1 MTKGEF
7 TGNGGETWEWEES
20 PEATESIKRLHDDMR
35 RLKEIQ
41 DLESKA
47 PDYGIGK

>member
-1 MTKGEF
+1 MTKRKF

-20 PEATESIKRLHDDMR
+20 PEATEAIKRLHDDIR

-41 DLESKA
+41 DLEAKA